1 MLLKVELL
9 DGTELVAAEV
19 RENVESSY
27 NHAPIR
33 SLNMH
38 FKPAFIDANIGVDEL
53 MSLFGNPENT
63 KELKVYRRDHA
74 LGENGEDVFGEWEL
88 HDAVSGFIILK
99 GVFKDFYSK
108 QLDVILT
115 RE

>member
-1 MLLKVELL
+1 MLLKVVLQN
-9 DGTELVAAEV
+9 GTELIAAEV

-27 NHAPIR
+27 NHAPVH

-38 FKPAFIDANIGVDEL
+38 FKPAFIGENIGVDEL
-53 MSLFGNPENT
+53 MTLFGDSANT
-63 KELKVYRRDHA
+63 RKIIVYKRDHVLDGTGTEA
-74 LGENGEDVFGEWEL
+74 FSDWQL
-88 HDAVSGFIILK
+88 HDTVNDFVILK

-115 RE
+115 KE